1 MMCERCNKR
10 DAINVVGG
18 RRLCS
23 ICSKDEITKRIKR
36 ELYPRKIIVHDDKIL
51 FAYPSYLSF
60 IQEILR
66 NIINKIYTRFNL
78 QYYEINLEP
87 QNSILDDIW
96 NLIIKSKQFS
106 EKNGINKIFLPFTA
120 DFLMAYLIYSIT
132 NQDYT
137 YIQMIGLE
145 YKVNNI
151 SFLIPFYNT
160 SLYELQG
167 FINNESN
174 AILTKDEIFNEILTW
189 ERDMLKENYELFH
202 AFHNSKKLLETG
214 RKDYRCEGCGGVI
227 NSPVKY
233 CARCSLI
240 YSSPPY

>member
-1 MMCERCNKR
+1 MCERCNKR
-10 DAINVVGG
+10 NAINVVGG
-18 RRLCS
+18 RRLCE

-36 ELYPRKIIVHDDKIL
+36 ELYPRKIIVYKDKIL

-60 IQEILR
+60 IREILK
-66 NIINKIYTRFNL
+66 NIINKIYAKFNL
-78 QYYEINLEP
+78 QYYEITLEP
-87 QNSILDDIW
+87 QHSILDDMW
-96 NLIIKSKQFS
+96 NLIVKSKRFS
-106 EKNGINKIFLPFTA
+106 EENGISKIFLPFTA

-137 YIQMIGLE
+137 YIKMIGLE
-145 YKVNNI
+145 YNVNNI

-167 FINNESN
+167 FFTNESN
-174 AILTKDEIFNEILTW
+174 NIFETKDEIFNEILAW
-189 ERDMLKENYELFH
+189 ERDTLKENYELFH
-202 AFHNSKKLLETG
+202 AFHNSKKLFET
-214 RKDYRCEGCGGVI
+214 KEKEYRCEGCGGVI